1 MIMTLEA
8 RIEAFLA
15 LGRFLKDSKNQSEIE
30 LWVDLAYHQ
39 NNWFTPENTR
49 SAIEAI
55 ANYLL
60 DETAIRQW
68 IGNYQIPSEN
78 PNPQRVGLIMAG
90 NIPAVGFHDLFC
102 VLISGNICV
111 VKLSSQDTALMR
123 GLISKLLEFA
133 PALPIEFAEQMKN
146 VDALIA
152 TGSDNTARYFEYYFR
167 NKPHIIRKN
176 RSSLGIIK
184 GDETTEEFLALG
196 KDITSYFGLGCRN
209 VSKLYVPKG
218 YEFISF
224 YDAIEPLGDI
234 FLNHKY
240 KNNYDY
246 NKSIYLINGVKHFD
260 NGFLVATPSEN
271 LVSPISVIFYEEYE
285 NEQDLAEKLALHE
298 EKIQCIV
305 AKDGWYPNSV
315 PFGDAQCPK
324 LADYADG
331 VDTMKFLLEM

>member
-1 MIMTLEA
+1 L
-8 RIEAFLA
+8 
-15 LGRFLKDSKNQSEIE
+15 
-30 LWVDLAYHQ
+30 VY
-39 NNWFTPENTR
+39 PENTR

-55 ANYLL
+55 ANHFL
-60 DETAIRQW
+60 DETAIRHW
-68 IGNYQIPSEN
+68 IGNYQIPNEN
-78 PNPQRVGLIMAG
+78 PTPKRVGLIMAG

-102 VLISGNICV
+102 VLISGNISV

-133 PALPIEFAEQMKN
+133 PELPIEFAEQMKN

-184 GDETTEEFLALG
+184 GDETTEDFLALG
-196 KDITSYFGLGCRN
+196 QDITSYFGLGCRN

-285 NEQDLAEKLALHE
+285 NEQDLTAKLAVHE
-298 EKIQCIV
+298 EKFNV
-305 AKDGWYPNSV
+305 S
-315 PFGDAQCPK
+315 
-324 LADYADG
+324 
-331 VDTMKFLLEM
+331 